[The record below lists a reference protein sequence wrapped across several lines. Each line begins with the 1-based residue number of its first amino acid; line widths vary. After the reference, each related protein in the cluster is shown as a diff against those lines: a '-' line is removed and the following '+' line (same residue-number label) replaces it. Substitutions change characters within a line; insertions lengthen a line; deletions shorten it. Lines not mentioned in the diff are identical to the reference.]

1 MGFVK
6 VVKNK
11 AYYKRYQTKYRRRR
25 EGKTNF
31 RQRRGMVKQDKNKY
45 NAAKYRLV
53 ARFTN
58 KRCICQIVYSTI
70 EGDRVLCRADSTE
83 LPRYGVKAGFT
94 NYAAA
99 YATGLLV
106 GRRMLAKVGLD
117 KDFVGVDDEDK
128 IGEEYHVEEEDNERR
143 PFKVLMDIGLASI
156 TKGARVFGCLK
167 GAVDSGLHVPHSIKN
182 FPGYTPPEDKGAEAE
197 YDAEEHSSRIFGEHV
212 ANYMRDLKE
221 EDPEQYERQ
230 FGQYVKNDID
240 ADDLDDMYT
249 KCHEAIRADPSFTKK
264 TKRVVKNQ
272 RIGNIIKT
280 DGGNE
285 YTRAVKK
292 SLSERRARVATLIS
306 AARARML
313 KAAEN
318 AEEEEEE

>member
-25 EGKTNF
+25 EGKTNY

-70 EGDRVLCRADSTE
+70 EGDRVMAQANSHE

-99 YATGLLV
+99 YCTGLLV
-106 GRRMLAKVGLD
+106 GRRMLQKVGLD

-128 IGEEYHVEEEDNERR
+128 IGEEYHIEEEDNERA
-143 PFKVLMDIGLASI
+143 PFKVLNDIGLASI

-167 GAVDSGLHVPHSIKN
+167 GAVDSGLHIPHSIKN

-197 YDAEEHSSRIFGEHV
+197 YDAEEHSARIFGEHV
-212 ANYMRDLKE
+212 ATYMRDLEE
-221 EDPEQYERQ
+221 EDKEQYERQ
-230 FGQYVKNDID
+230 FAHYIKNDIS

-249 KCHEAIRADPSFTKK
+249 KCHESIRADPSFTKK
-264 TKRVVKNQ
+264 TKRDVKNQ
-272 RIGNIIKT
+272 RCGNVIKT

-285 YTRAVKK
+285 YTRMQKK
-292 SLSERRARVATLIS
+292 SLSERRARVAQLIRN
-306 AARARML
+306 AALRLA
-313 KAAEN
+313 N
-318 AEEEEEE
+318 AQNDEEEEE